1 MKPETA
7 VAGHDA
13 DRRRWL
19 LAAAA
24 AAAHPAAW
32 VLAAQP
38 AQAADKETVLTISG
52 RLKGPHGARADF
64 SMPMLEAMPQVS
76 LQAQTPWFNES
87 HTFTGPL
94 LRDVLTRC
102 GAQGDA
108 LRLKALN
115 DFRADM
121 PMADALQHDVVLAR
135 LRDGKPMSVRE
146 KGPLFVMYPFN
157 AKPELRSTAY
167 YTRSVWQLRWI
178 EVL

>member
-1 MKPETA
+1 
-7 VAGHDA
+7 
-13 DRRRWL
+13 L
-19 LAAAA
+19 LATAAA
-24 AAAHPAAW
+24 AAAHPTAW
-32 VLAAQP
+32 GQT
-38 AQAADKETVLTISG
+38 AQAEQTAETVLTVSG
-52 RLKGPHGARADF
+52 RLKGPPGTPVVY
-64 SMPMLEAMPQVS
+64 SMRMLEAMPQISVP
-76 LQAQTPWFNES
+76 AKTPWFNES

-94 LRDVLTRC
+94 LRDVLARC
-102 GAQGDA
+102 GAQGDT

-135 LRDGKPMSVRE
+135 LKDGKPMTVRE

-157 AKPELRSTAY
+157 AKPELRSTVY